1 MAHGLKSS
9 PARRVIRGSAMV
21 ETVFTISLM
30 LFIVFAGLEI
40 SWAVYKKA
48 EVSNAARMVARA
60 ASLADATAETV
71 QATAQR
77 HMAVAGFADSD
88 WQLDLEPSDPA
99 SVPGGEPIFAELR
112 VDYGAVSLGRFG
124 DWIPVPEE
132 ISSVAVMVKEGAN

>member
-9 PARRVIRGSAMV
+9 PARRVFRGSAMV

-60 ASLADATAETV
+60 ASLADATVETV
-71 QATAQR
+71 QATAER
-77 HMAVAGFADSD
+77 HMSIAGFSESD

-99 SVPGGEPIFAELR
+99 NVTGGEPIFAELR

>member
-48 EVSNAARMVARA
+48 EVSNAARLVARGALRGVA
-60 ASLADATAETV
+60 ALV
-71 QATAQR
+71 R
-77 HMAVAGFADSD
+77 R
-88 WQLDLEPSDPA
+88 
-99 SVPGGEPIFAELR
+99 LR
-112 VDYGAVSLGRFG
+112 LSRLRAHLLRRYRR
-124 DWIPVPEE
+124 
-132 ISSVAVMVKEGAN
+132 